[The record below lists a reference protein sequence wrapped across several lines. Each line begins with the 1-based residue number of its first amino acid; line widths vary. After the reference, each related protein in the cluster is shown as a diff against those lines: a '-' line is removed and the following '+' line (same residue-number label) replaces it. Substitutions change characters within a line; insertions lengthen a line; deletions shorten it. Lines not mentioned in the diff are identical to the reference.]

1 MALNAELDRYRR
13 ERSFESSAASEEFL
27 RREDVFHR
35 TKQLYFDEVENA
47 NVWSFYLVER
57 DLHHTFEEFVMS
69 LGLPPYAI
77 WSKHGTNAVKKNARV
92 TFPISETAAM
102 FKPPAP
108 TAGMAIEY
116 ALEVLHVGETC
127 AIFGFLGFPHG
138 ENGTFAAKPS
148 VVAAWL
154 RVLVEYTNGAR
165 KVIPLP
171 DDFKEQLARYV
182 SRDFRWTKVAGR
194 KKFQPTQE

>member
-1 MALNAELDRYRR
+1 MALNEELDRYRR
-13 ERSFESSAASEEFL
+13 KRSFDSPAASEEFL
-27 RREDVFHR
+27 KREYVFHR
-35 TKQLYFDEVENA
+35 TKRLYFDEVENA

-57 DLHHTFEEFVMS
+57 DLHHTFEEFIMS

-77 WSKHGTNAVKKNARV
+77 WSKHGTNAVKEARV
-92 TFPISETAAM
+92 TFPISETAAI
-102 FKPPAP
+102 FKAPVP

-116 ALEVLHVGETC
+116 ALEVLHVGKKS
-127 AIFGFLGFPHG
+127 AVFGFLGFLHG
-138 ENGTFAAKPS
+138 ELSGFAQEPS

-171 DDFKEQLARYV
+171 DDFKERLGRHV
-182 SRDFRWTKVAGR
+182 SQDFRWTQVTA
-194 KKFQPTQE
+194 